1 MSLSKAL
8 ALLVDDHPIVRQG
21 MATLIGAQADL
32 EVFGEAGGVDE
43 AVSMIKPGNCPDI
56 VLIDLSLNGLSGFE
70 LLKNLHVRF
79 PALPTL
85 IVSMHDETLY
95 AERALRAGA
104 RGYVMKQEAGDVLL
118 TAIRDVLN
126 GKVYLSERMRTG
138 LLDRIVAGG
147 SKSEPLINRLT
158 PGEFEVLHLIG
169 AGHSSQEI
177 ATLLSRSIKTIEA
190 HRANIRN
197 KLCLK
202 DGADLIRFATRWIA
216 GGGLGETPR

>member
-8 ALLVDDHPIVRQG
+8 VLVVDDHPIVRQG
-21 MATLIGAQADL
+21 MATLINTQADL
-32 EVFGEAGGVDE
+32 EVFGEAGEVDE
-43 AVSMIKPGNCPDI
+43 AISMIKPDNCPDI

-85 IVSMHDETLY
+85 IVSMHDETIY
-95 AERALRAGA
+95 AERALRVGA
-104 RGYVMKQEAGDVLL
+104 RGYVMKQEVSDVLL

-126 GKVYLSERMRTG
+126 GKVHLSERMHAS

-158 PGEFEVLHLIG
+158 LSEFEVLHLIG

-177 ATLLSRSIKTIEA
+177 ARLLSRSIKTIEA

-197 KLCLK
+197 KLHLK

-216 GGGLGETPR
+216 GGYKGNP